1 MCYFIDEYIHKK
13 NYKAGENVIDGF
25 PKLVNQLIERRLEDI
40 ITSKEYAMFI
50 EGIYLDLEQ
59 KLSSSIKDLDAE
71 AKMNLMEDIK
81 ANIFDQV
88 FYQSKLTYRVAFKD
102 AFSLFIDTFLTPK
115 K

>member
-1 MCYFIDEYIHKK
+1 MCYSIDEYIHKK

-40 ITSKEYAMFI
+40 I
-50 EGIYLDLEQ
+50 
-59 KLSSSIKDLDAE
+59 
-71 AKMNLMEDIK
+71 

>member
-1 MCYFIDEYIHKK
+1 M
-13 NYKAGENVIDGF
+13 IDGF

-88 FYQSKLTYRVAFKD
+88 FYQSKLTYRVAFNI
-102 AFSLFIDTFLTPK
+102 AI
-115 K
+115 

>member
-1 MCYFIDEYIHKK
+1 M
-13 NYKAGENVIDGF
+13 IDGF
-25 PKLVNQLIERRLEDI
+25 PKLVNQLIERRL
-40 ITSKEYAMFI
+40 
-50 EGIYLDLEQ
+50 
-59 KLSSSIKDLDAE
+59 
-71 AKMNLMEDIK
+71 EDIK